1 MNGEVKLMKMLNS
14 LKRKLKNGMIEG
26 LSKENLILGIKSYCI
41 GLVSDSLQG
50 NYSQNGNDHMLLRRC
65 IVQEQ
70 LKLALCKVMP
80 HKW

>member
-1 MNGEVKLMKMLNS
+1 MKMPNS
-14 LKRKLKNGMIEG
+14 LKRKLKNGMIGG

-50 NYSQNGNDHMLLRRC
+50 NYSRNGKDHMLSRRC

-70 LKLALCKVMP
+70 SKLALSKAMP
-80 HKW
+80 RKW

>member
-14 LKRKLKNGMIEG
+14 LKRKLRNDMIEG

-50 NYSQNGNDHMLLRRC
+50 NYS
-65 IVQEQ
+65 
-70 LKLALCKVMP
+70 
-80 HKW
+80 